1 MNTWLS
7 RTLNNPKNSELP
19 PLLHAPYTTT
29 HITHSS
35 SAPEL
40 TETRHCSIHTEEFH
54 TRDQITSLYHK
65 ERNSIHI
72 QKTNKLQMLKRL
84 PFKIA
89 TWIYLNKSV
98 ATWWKRKKLAAL
110 TQMLRW
116 CWQDT
121 SFNNTQAQK
130 FSDFLQQIWRSTH
143 LLPQNLDGWK
153 AYSLV
158 YLHLTLDQFHK
169 NRTSHGGHVRKV
181 TDVCK
186 NYQFCQHY
194 YEFQFRFRSH

>member
-98 ATWWKRKKLAAL
+98 ATWWKREKNLQPSLRCWDGAGKIQVL
-110 TQMLRW
+110 TTLKR
-116 CWQDT
+116 
-121 SFNNTQAQK
+121 K
-130 FSDFLQQIWRSTH
+130 
-143 LLPQNLDGWK
+143 
-153 AYSLV
+153 SLV
-158 YLHLTLDQFHK
+158 TFYNKFDEAHISFHK
-169 NRTSHGGHVRKV
+169 TLMGGRLILWSTSI
-181 TDVCK
+181 
-186 NYQFCQHY
+186 
-194 YEFQFRFRSH
+194 

>member
-19 PLLHAPYTTT
+19 PLLHVPYTTT

-40 TETRHCSIHTEEFH
+40 TATRHCSIQSSFTQEIRSPVF
-54 TRDQITSLYHK
+54 ITKK
-65 ERNSIHI
+65 ESNSIHI
-72 QKTNKLQMLKRL
+72 YKKQNKQKLQMLKRL

-98 ATWWKRKKLAAL
+98 AAWWKREKTGRAL

-116 CWQDT
+116 CLQDT

-130 FSDFLQQIWRSTH
+130 FSDFLQQIWQSTH

-169 NRTSHGGHVRKV
+169 NRTPHGGHLRNV

-186 NYQFCQHY
+186 ALA
-194 YEFQFRFRSH
+194 